1 MASWD
6 GLREGALG
14 QRPRQEGAGRLLC
27 VPTWRH
33 RKAWKPDSPPALLQA
48 VIPLRPRRALRRLV
62 PHVPVAAP
70 MASVSEGR
78 WTGEEAPVLSECG
91 SWGSVEPG
99 SIFSSVEPERVPKLP
114 LVSHSPPTPCQLL
127 LPGPSL
133 PSTGRM
139 LESLCLGPP
148 VFRRAP
154 PLDLGSAG
162 LPRTPQRPTWPP
174 RFLHCKSGFPGGL
187 CLSQELRAEASQS
200 LESVSG
206 MLPDRDPSPP
216 VRPSDHPSVRPS
228 VCATPRSLLAHSL
241 QACSLPASAAHSVH
255 CSSPAWTPDPRGGDT
270 PVLPAHTMP
279 SAMTSAVPRPWS
291 HLLPAPLGAKGPPIL
306 GLTCA
311 PHVPRAGGGPAS
323 WARPLPLMSVRDALH
338 SGPALPGELRFFSH
352 RRSEDE
358 GRPWAPGWAAGTSLL
373 DQPPLTSSGRPS

>member
-114 LVSHSPPTPCQLL
+114 LVSHSK
-127 LPGPSL
+127 
-133 PSTGRM
+133 RHH
-139 LESLCLGPP
+139 ELCLLIMRSNHRIALITAKRYEH
-148 VFRRAP
+148 VF
-154 PLDLGSAG
+154 L
-162 LPRTPQRPTWPP
+162 
-174 RFLHCKSGFPGGL
+174 FL
-187 CLSQELRAEASQS
+187 LRS
-200 LESVSG
+200 
-206 MLPDRDPSPP
+206 
-216 VRPSDHPSVRPS
+216 
-228 VCATPRSLLAHSL
+228 
-241 QACSLPASAAHSVH
+241 
-255 CSSPAWTPDPRGGDT
+255 
-270 PVLPAHTMP
+270 
-279 SAMTSAVPRPWS
+279 
-291 HLLPAPLGAKGPPIL
+291 
-306 GLTCA
+306 
-311 PHVPRAGGGPAS
+311 
-323 WARPLPLMSVRDALH
+323 
-338 SGPALPGELRFFSH
+338 
-352 RRSEDE
+352 
-358 GRPWAPGWAAGTSLL
+358 
-373 DQPPLTSSGRPS
+373 